1 MTPAGKTTSGQ
12 LAAAPSAV
20 PKASAVA
27 TPTPTP
33 VAVAANNVPLQ
44 PFLTASPTPA
54 TSGRLEAWQTYRPG
68 QMPRGRLLD
77 VDQTAELA
85 DKGIGNATI
94 YLRGDFTVTAVR
106 DNRAVFDRVS
116 LWPIMFSIAGTRVSS
131 SNIRAEFRPPAREK
145 PFSVQRSDPFKLMMC
160 VVEQTAR

>member
-1 MTPAGKTTSGQ
+1 M
-12 LAAAPSAV
+12 
-20 PKASAVA
+20 A

-33 VAVAANNVPLQ
+33 VAVVAATNLPLQ

-85 DKGIGNATI
+85 DKGIGNVTI

-106 DNRAVFDRVS
+106 DNRAVLRPRQS
-116 LWPIMFSIAGTRVSS
+116 LADHVFNRGNARIIVEYPRGVATPREGEVFPACGGAPIP
-131 SNIRAEFRPPAREK
+131 N
-145 PFSVQRSDPFKLMMC
+145 
-160 VVEQTAR
+160 